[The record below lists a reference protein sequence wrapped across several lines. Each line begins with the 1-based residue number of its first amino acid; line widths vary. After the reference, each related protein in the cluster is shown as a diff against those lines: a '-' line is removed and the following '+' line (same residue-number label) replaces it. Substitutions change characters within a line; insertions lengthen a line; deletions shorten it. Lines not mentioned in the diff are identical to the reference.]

1 MFNVPPIQPSMYTN
15 VPAPV
20 QAPQNPQ
27 PQTAQSQIDQKQVLR
42 EQSLAITSDICAEY
56 GAVTRLNDIMVS
68 LANDIKNEKDPEQK
82 KLLEAR
88 INTTNQMILQ
98 REMKIN
104 QMEMTRTQIEAQLK
118 A

>member
-1 MFNVPPIQPSMYTN
+1 MLNVPPIQPSMYTN

-20 QAPQNPQ
+20 QSPQNPQ
-27 PQTAQSQIDQKQVLR
+27 PQVAQPQVDQKQVLR

-56 GAVTRLNDIMVS
+56 GAVTRLNDILVS
-68 LANDIKNEKDPEQK
+68 LVDKAKNEQNPEQK

-88 INTTNQMILQ
+88 VNTINQMILQ

-104 QMEMTRTQIEAQLK
+104 QMEMARNQIDAQLN